1 MPLIGQLALA
11 LALRVTVCSI
21 GVDGI
26 FVAGSSV
33 FPTTGH
39 ANPTL
44 MIVGTR
50 DTFSGLAQG
59 ATILLSAFAEPQ
71 SLERH
76 RH

>member
-44 MIVGTR
+44 MIVA
-50 DTFSGLAQG
+50 LAIRL
-59 ATILLSAFAEPQ
+59 ADWLKA
-71 SLERH
+71 R
-76 RH
+76 